1 MHLCQADKG
10 GKVVVQTQVS
20 RQEPHYLKKGERY
33 QLDPQQDWILS
44 YQATDFVF
52 LTIQMPG
59 KKTSKTWDKTEN
71 LNMKKLDFQK
81 LEK

>member
-10 GKVVVQTQVS
+10 GKVVVQSQVS
-20 RQEPHYLKKGERY
+20 RQEPRYLKKGERY

-44 YQATDFVF
+44 YQATDFVL
-52 LTIQMPG
+52 LTIQTPG

-71 LNMKKLDFQK
+71 LHMKKLDFQK